1 MSYCPAC
8 QSGRVVKNGHVH
20 NGKQRL
26 RCKDGGRQF
35 VPAAVWR
42 NRQRRTPGLPPQPGT
57 LPLRTPGGPGR
68 LTLSRRPKRRE
79 KTRRS
84 CRVIPPLASSWPT
97 VRSCWG

>member
-68 LTLSRRPKRRE
+68 LTIKLSGPARRE
-79 KTRRS
+79 
-84 CRVIPPLASSWPT
+84 
-97 VRSCWG
+97 